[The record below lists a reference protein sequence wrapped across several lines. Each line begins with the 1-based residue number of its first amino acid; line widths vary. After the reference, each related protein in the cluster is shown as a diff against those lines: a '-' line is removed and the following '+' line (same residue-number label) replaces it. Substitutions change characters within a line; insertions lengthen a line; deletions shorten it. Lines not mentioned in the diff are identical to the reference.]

1 MEIVKG
7 CQQVQSST
15 RMQKILTA
23 ISKEQVLPL
32 EESAA
37 ELAGRIAGELDR
49 IGQSIGMADPIIA
62 AIALEHG
69 LELVTGNTAHF
80 QRVQQLGYPL
90 VLANWRI

>member
-1 MEIVKG
+1 
-7 CQQVQSST
+7 
-15 RMQKILTA
+15 LTPTS
-23 ISKEQVLPL
+23 SKEQVLPL
-32 EESAA
+32 AESPA

-90 VLANWRI
+90 VLANGRI